1 MDNLYTMLKIRVKG
15 DYLSLSTY
23 SRDYRSP
30 GDFRL
35 HENKLIDLEQRRYA
49 IGRDGTSY
57 LALWRYPGPDGKEL
71 LQLSFSWLKRE
82 RNGRLSG
89 KEVEFT
95 VPYHGFKDTLR
106 KSWEHPGEY
115 QNILSRTEHGKI
127 RIEFRCH
134 RNLKDAVSN
143 PHIRRK
149 LGHFLGKLLLW
160 PGKRT
165 ICFYND
171 MEPYSFGFS
180 EENVSGYRVYGAM
193 ILHGKENPKKAYYSI
208 HT

>member
-1 MDNLYTMLKIRVKG
+1 M
-15 DYLSLSTY
+15 
-23 SRDYRSP
+23 
-30 GDFRL
+30 
-35 HENKLIDLEQRRYA
+35 

-165 ICFYND
+165 ICFYDD